1 MEVPLTLTFQIWHHA
16 IFSTLS
22 ANNSAFFSHFK
33 ESKLFNAI
41 SSLAAKE
48 LLVGLEFH
56 MHLMIPVLMQTM
68 SKTCTL
74 TRIILG
80 FTGKLRHLYHYL
92 NDHGRC
98 SLMLDSSRH
107 VIAVTKM

>member
-1 MEVPLTLTFQIWHHA
+1 MLFLAHFLQTTLH
-16 IFSTLS
+16 
-22 ANNSAFFSHFK
+22 FSHFK

-98 SLMLDSSRH
+98 SLMLDSSHH
-107 VIAVTKM
+107 VIALTKM